1 MRLNQHHHDGGHN
14 YDHGMPDLSFSVS
27 SVLIYFVTG
36 PGARML
42 DSEPE
47 PRVNDSQ
54 SEVQDNSLILVIE
67 HLILKPI
74 VF

>member
-1 MRLNQHHHDGGHN
+1 
-14 YDHGMPDLSFSVS
+14 
-27 SVLIYFVTG
+27 
-36 PGARML
+36 ML

-54 SEVQDNSLILVIE
+54 SEVQDNSLILVFE

>member
-1 MRLNQHHHDGGHN
+1 
-14 YDHGMPDLSFSVS
+14 MPDLSFSVS

-54 SEVQDNSLILVIE
+54 SEVQDNILILVIE